1 MQSIPIDAAQ
11 SSKQSKAELKK
22 LQNTLKKLQTD
33 LKKERSKRSSEET
46 SLQQNEQSI
55 AALALEITEIDEKL
69 KKLNKNLD
77 GFLVNREQ
85 LQSQLDQQLSN
96 LKLLLVQRY
105 QMGDQS
111 PIKLLLSQQ
120 QPEQINRMLV
130 YLNEIQQYQSEKI
143 VNYQTLL
150 TKQAQNNNDID
161 KTQSELVKDKTALQ
175 DKQNKLEL
183 TREQRKKTLLAIN
196 SAINQ
201 KQSKINKLA
210 ADKKRLERVIVTIE
224 KAIANTKKVIDK
236 RPFAKLKGKLPW
248 PTQGKIARSF
258 GSIENNLA
266 YDGILIRGSQRASVK
281 AVHTG
286 KVVFSDWLR
295 SYGMLIIIDHGSGY
309 LSLYGHNDQLNK
321 KVGDNVAPGETIALV
336 GSSGG
341 NQRAGLYFAV
351 RRNGQSVDPKS
362 WLSGR

>member
-1 MQSIPIDAAQ
+1 MQSIPVNAAQ
-11 SSKQSKAELKK
+11 SSTQSKAELKK
-22 LQNTLKKLQTD
+22 LQRTLNSLQAQ
-33 LKKERSKRSSEET
+33 LKKERSKRSSEEQ
-46 SLQQNEQSI
+46 SLQKNEQSI
-55 AALALEITEIDEKL
+55 ATLALEISSIDKKL
-69 KKLNKNLD
+69 KQLNNNLD
-77 GFLVNREQ
+77 SFLVNREQ
-85 LQSQLDQQLSN
+85 LQLQLDQQLTN

-105 QMGDQS
+105 QMGEQS
-111 PIKLLLSQQ
+111 SIKLLLSQQ

-130 YLNEIQQYQSEKI
+130 YLNRIQRYQSEKI

-150 TKQAQNNNDID
+150 AKQAQNNSDID
-161 KTQSELVKDKTALQ
+161 QTQSELVKDKAALQ
-175 DKQNKLEL
+175 DKQKKLEL
-183 TREQRKKTLLAIN
+183 TREQRKKTILAIN

-266 YDGILIRGSQRASVK
+266 YDGILIRGSQRAAVK

-295 SYGMLIIIDHGSGY
+295 SYGMLIIVDHGSGY

-321 KVGDNVAPGETIALV
+321 KVGDSVTPGETIALV

-351 RRNGQSVDPKS
+351 RRNGQSIDPKS
-362 WLSGR
+362 WLSRR

>member
-1 MQSIPIDAAQ
+1 MQSIPVDAAQ

-22 LQNTLKKLQTD
+22 LQRTLKNLQTD
-33 LKKERSKRSSEET
+33 LKKERSKRSREEQ
-46 SLQQNEQSI
+46 SLQQDEQAI
-55 AALALEITEIDEKL
+55 AALALEITQIDKKL
-69 KKLNKNLD
+69 KQLNSNLD

-85 LQSQLDQQLSN
+85 LQTQLDEQLAN

-105 QMGDQS
+105 QMGEQS
-111 PIKLLLSQQ
+111 SIKLLLSQQ
-120 QPEQINRMLV
+120 QPEHVNRMML
-130 YLNEIQQYQSEKI
+130 YLNEIQQYQTQKI
-143 VNYQTLL
+143 VNYQLL
-150 TKQAQNNNDID
+150 LAKQEKNNSDID
-161 KTQSELVKDKTALQ
+161 QTQTQLVKDKSQLQ
-175 DKQNKLEL
+175 DKQKKLEL
-183 TREQRKKTLLAIN
+183 TRKKRKKTILAIN
-196 SAINQ
+196 SAINK

-224 KAIANTKKVIDK
+224 KAIASRKKVVDK
-236 RPFAKLKGKLPW
+236 RPFSKLKGKLPW
-248 PTQGKIARSF
+248 PTKGKIARSF

-266 YDGILIRGSQRASVK
+266 YDGVLIRGSQGAPVK

-295 SYGMLIIIDHGSGY
+295 SYGMLIIVDHGAGY

-321 KVGDNVAPGETIALV
+321 KVGDSVTPGETIAIV

-351 RRNGQSVDPKS
+351 RRNGQSINPKS
-362 WLSGR
+362 WLSR